1 VNASTTLTA
10 LTKGDFP
17 VSGNLDYAPYKERLL
32 FRSRQ
37 FRLTIYTATT
47 TILSFSGGAVLR
59 PSSGEPSSLLPEQ
72 APSQRARA
80 SFSVIGP

>member
-47 TILSFSGGAVLR
+47 TILSFSGGADAPQQWRAVLVA
-59 PSSGEPSSLLPEQ
+59 S
-72 APSQRARA
+72 RAGSKSTCTRV
-80 SFSVIGP
+80 F